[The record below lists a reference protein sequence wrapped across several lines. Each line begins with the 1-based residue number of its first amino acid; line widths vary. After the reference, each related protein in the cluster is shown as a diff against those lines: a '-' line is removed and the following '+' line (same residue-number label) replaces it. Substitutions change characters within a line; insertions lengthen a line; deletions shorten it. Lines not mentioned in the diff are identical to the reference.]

1 MRMRLY
7 VCLLTIAC
15 GLLPAVCWAD
25 DASHRKA
32 AEGLLIT
39 IEAEK
44 TMQDHAERLL
54 ETLLKQNPQLMSQRD
69 AVKTFITKYLHWPS
83 LKEDVIT
90 LYAQEFTEAELKQLT
105 AFYRTPV
112 GHKSLA
118 AMPKLAMAGTQ
129 LGITR
134 LQAHREELQRMLEA
148 DPGKPQ

>member
-1 MRMRLY
+1 MHTKFY
-7 VCLLTIAC
+7 ACLMLIAL
-15 GLLPAVCWAD
+15 GALPAVCRAD

-32 AEGLLIT
+32 AEGLLVT

-44 TMQDHAERLL
+44 RMQEHAERLL
-54 ETLLKQNPQLMSQRD
+54 ETLIKQNPQLASQRD
-69 AVKTFITKYLHWPS
+69 VVQTFITKYLHWPS
-83 LKEDVIT
+83 LKADMIT

-118 AMPKLAMAGTQ
+118 AMPKLALAGTQ

-134 LQAHREELQRMLEA
+134 LQANRAELQRMLEA